1 MAKNKGPRVQIT
13 TECVEC
19 KKNINKKGVSR
30 YITSKNRRN
39 TTEKL
44 ELMKYCRFCNTHTLH
59 KEIK

>member
-13 TECVEC
+13 TECIEC

-44 ELMKYCRFCNTHTLH
+44 ELKKYCRFCNAHTIH
-59 KEIK
+59 REIK